1 MYTFSLYLC
10 GLTKRHIWN
19 ILTDHMT
26 PLGDCLAQSVD
37 YSFCHLGYAC
47 CQQYVQLI
55 KKQSYYIYIYGILMK
70 THHSHV
76 SETDHLPENLLLPQ
90 CKYEVTH
97 YSIIVTVKFW
107 KEPIPISRDSG

>member
-1 MYTFSLYLC
+1 MYTFSVYLR

-37 YSFCHLGYAC
+37 YSFCHLGYTG

-55 KKQSYYIYIYGILMK
+55 NNDHEIYK
-70 THHSHV
+70 W
-76 SETDHLPENLLLPQ
+76 HLDENTLFTCL
-90 CKYEVTH
+90 
-97 YSIIVTVKFW
+97 
-107 KEPIPISRDSG
+107 RN